1 VIILK
6 PKAIGV
12 KALND
17 YKLEVVFEDGKKG
30 IFDVKPYLEYIQF
43 KDLRDKD
50 MFNTVKIDGLSISWS
65 NGADICPDEL
75 YNGTR

>member
-1 VIILK
+1 MK

-12 KALND
+12 KALKD

-43 KDLRDKD
+43 KDLKD
-50 MFNTVKIDGLSISWS
+50 EKIFNTVKIDGLSISWS

-75 YNGTR
+75 YNRTK